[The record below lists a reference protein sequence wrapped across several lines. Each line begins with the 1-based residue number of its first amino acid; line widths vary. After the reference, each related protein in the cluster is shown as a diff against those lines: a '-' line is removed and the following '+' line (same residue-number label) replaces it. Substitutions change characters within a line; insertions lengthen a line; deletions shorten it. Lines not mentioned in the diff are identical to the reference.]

1 MLGRGAATTAHG
13 GGDPAAAQHG
23 VPQGTGVG
31 GYPLVNIQKTME
43 NRHFIW
49 ENMGKSTISMA
60 IVRFSMDWLK
70 GNFTYETSMKIME
83 NLWFRFSLKP
93 IH

>member
-1 MLGRGAATTAHG
+1 
-13 GGDPAAAQHG
+13 
-23 VPQGTGVG
+23 
-31 GYPLVNIQKTME
+31 
-43 NRHFIW
+43 
-49 ENMGKSTISMA
+49 MGKSTISMA